1 MKEYKKFI
9 LPRLVIILAIFILA
23 SCSTSMISLKSVY
36 TGPDPSPISQ
46 KHKINI
52 KGDLQ
57 GAGTIQF
64 DRNSCSVTLFG
75 DSGMCTLVYYIP
87 VQITFN
93 KLNIADGQGLG
104 REVYELVGNFNT
116 PGYKYYLVVPGNKKS
131 AYRLVIERTS
141 DNIRSVI
148 TLERRGQ

>member
-1 MKEYKKFI
+1 MRKPKNPMFH
-9 LPRLVIILAIFILA
+9 LFVIISIIILSA

-46 KHKINI
+46 KHKINME
-52 KGDLQ
+52 GDLQ

-93 KLNIADGQGLG
+93 KLNIADDRGLG

-116 PGYKYYLVVPGNKKS
+116 PGFKYYLVVPGHKKG

-141 DNIRSVI
+141 DNVRSVV
-148 TLERRGQ
+148 TLERREQ